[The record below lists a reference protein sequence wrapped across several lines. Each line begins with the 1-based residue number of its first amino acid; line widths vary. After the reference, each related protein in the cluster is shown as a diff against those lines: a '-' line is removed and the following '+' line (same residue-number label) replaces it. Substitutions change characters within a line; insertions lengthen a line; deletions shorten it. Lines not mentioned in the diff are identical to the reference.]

1 MRTPSLNASPAAAP
15 ASSRRRALLPVA
27 AVAASLLAACTPDSV
42 MSPTPPVDVGIRTS
56 SVAVAAPPVRGL
68 QALAPSNPYLDAAP
82 PPMSSPAPYS
92 EPVAM
97 PADEVACRSQ
107 LKRLGVAYQ
116 ELPPIDEG
124 GACRIDWP
132 IRVSGLP
139 RGVALKPA
147 ATLNCQMALA
157 FASWTRDELVPSVR
171 WRYFTGVKTIHQ
183 GSSYSCRRIAGTSTP
198 SEHSKGNALDVM
210 SIDLNSGRDID
221 VRKPGF
227 FAFREKRLLA
237 SVRKDGCE
245 YFTTVLGPG
254 YNPDHANHFHFDL
267 KNRRNGY
274 VACR

>member
-1 MRTPSLNASPAAAP
+1 MRTPSHHASRASAS
-15 ASSRRRALLPVA
+15 ASSRRRALLPA
-27 AVAASLLAACTPDSV
+27 AVAALLLAACTPDSV
-42 MSPTPPVDVGIRTS
+42 MSPTPAVDVGVQTS

-68 QALAPSNPYLDAAP
+68 QALVPSNPYLNSAP

-97 PADEVACRSQ
+97 PAEEVACRRE

-116 ELPPIDEG
+116 DLPAIDEG

-132 IRVSGLP
+132 IKVSGLP
-139 RGVALKPA
+139 SGVGLKPA

-157 FASWTRDELVPSVR
+157 FANWTKAELVPSVR

-183 GSSYSCRRIAGTSTP
+183 GSSYSCRRIAGTTVA

-237 SVRKDGCE
+237 NVRKDGCD

>member
-1 MRTPSLNASPAAAP
+1 M
-15 ASSRRRALLPVA
+15 LLPVA
-27 AVAASLLAACTPDSV
+27 ATAALLAAACTPDSV
-42 MSPTPPVDVGIRTS
+42 MTPSVDVGVQTS

-68 QALAPSNPYLDAAP
+68 QALVPSNPYLDSAP

-97 PADEVACRSQ
+97 PAEEADCRRQ
-107 LKRLGVAYQ
+107 LKRLGVTYQ
-116 ELPPIDEG
+116 DLPAIDQG

-132 IRVSGLP
+132 IKVSGLP
-139 RGVALKPA
+139 SGVALKPA

-157 FASWTRDELVPSVR
+157 FASWTKDELVPAVR
-171 WRYFTGVKTIHQ
+171 WRYFSGVKTINQ
-183 GSSYSCRRIAGTSTP
+183 GSSYSCRRIAGTTVA

-237 SVRKDGCE
+237 SVRKDGCD